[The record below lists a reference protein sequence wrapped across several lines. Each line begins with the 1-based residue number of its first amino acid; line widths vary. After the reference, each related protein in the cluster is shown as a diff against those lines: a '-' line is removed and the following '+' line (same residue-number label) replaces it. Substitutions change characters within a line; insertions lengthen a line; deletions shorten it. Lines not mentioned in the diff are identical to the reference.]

1 MNEPRVP
8 LANAE
13 TTPRREFPGQL
24 ASTAVA
30 IAGTACA
37 PGAVATAPNS
47 GFAVMRAQEAGCTYI
62 RST

>member
-1 MNEPRVP
+1 MNEPLVP

-24 ASTAVA
+24 AITAVA

-37 PGAVATAPNS
+37 PGAMALAPN
-47 GFAVMRAQEAGCTYI
+47 GVFAVMRSQEAGCTCS

>member
-1 MNEPRVP
+1 M
-8 LANAE
+8 
-13 TTPRREFPGQL
+13 TPRREFPGQL

-37 PGAVATAPNS
+37 PGAMALARNRV
-47 GFAVMRAQEAGCTYI
+47 FAVMLAQEAGCTCI